1 MGANSSLPTPDSS
14 DDSTH
19 PSKLTLGDIP
29 ESCVALVLSYLDP
42 PGSIAATRREQ
53 VAVMQVQRKIAHYG
67 RSKSYSFDQNCVT
80 SAIVVQQNICSFITP
95 NSGRIRR
102 EQHRND
108 VASLLLITNP
118 RKLGKY
124 EIYSPLTR
132 VVRFDDGNK
141 ALTITGFDD
150 RRLEFYSDKEKREIE
165 RERV

>member
-1 MGANSSLPTPDSS
+1 MGANSSLLTPDSS

-42 PGSIAATRREQ
+42 PGSIAAARREQ
-53 VAVMQVQRKIAHYG
+53 VAVMQVQRKMKIAHYG
-67 RSKSYSFDQNCVT
+67 RSKSYSFDRNCVT
-80 SAIVVQQNICSFITP
+80 SAIVVQQKICSFITP
-95 NSGRIRR
+95 NSGRIRQ

-132 VVRFDDGNK
+132 SVRFDDGNK
-141 ALTITGFDD
+141 EFWLDKRTYVCQFLA
-150 RRLEFYSDKEKREIE
+150 RR
-165 RERV
+165 